1 MHDIAK
7 TVTLTAR
14 TRDERLRF
22 LRISSNDGEDLHQV
36 RTLVTPHLSKI
47 VDIFYDHLGKFSDL
61 SVMIGSADRIAYLK
75 KAQISHW
82 TALLSG
88 NYDEEFF
95 KRAAR
100 IGLAHAKIGLEP
112 RWYLGGYCLVQSHL
126 DALLV
131 KLVRWN
137 REKLSRFL
145 DVLHKVIYLD
155 MDLAISVYIDRLEE
169 QTHEARLEIAG
180 ALEGR
185 VQNVIGGLQ
194 ESAHKME
201 HTASQ
206 MSAAADQTIT
216 QTANVTMASE
226 QAASNVEAVA
236 AAASQLTASIHEI
249 ARQVSHSAKIA
260 AHGAEEAKQTD
271 VKVQGL
277 ADAAQRIGEVV
288 RLINDIA
295 GQTNLLALNAT
306 IEAARAGE
314 AGKGFA
320 VVASEVKNLASQ
332 TARATEEITQ
342 QISAIQAATD
352 ETVEVIHGIGRT
364 ISELNEVAS
373 TISAAVEEQG
383 AATNEIARNV
393 QQAASSS
400 GVVSNNAEGVMTAAK
415 TTAEAAKSV
424 LDTARAI
431 GGETTALNG
440 AVSRFLSEMRTNRG

>member
-7 TVTLTAR
+7 TIAITAQ

-22 LRISSNDGEDLHQV
+22 LRISSSDLAELQEI
-36 RTLVTPHLSKI
+36 RPLLLPHLSSI
-47 VDIFYDHLGKFSDL
+47 IDAFYDHLGKFSVM
-61 SVMIGSADRIAYLK
+61 SAMIGSPDRIAQLK
-75 KAQISHW
+75 KAQANHW

-88 NYDEEFF
+88 TYDEEFF

-131 KLVRWN
+131 KQIRWN

-145 DVLHKVIYLD
+145 DVVHKVIYLD

-169 QTHEARLEIAG
+169 QTHAARLEIAG
-180 ALEGR
+180 TLEAR
-185 VQNVIGGLQ
+185 VQGVIGGLQ
-194 ESAHKME
+194 ASAHKME
-201 HTASQ
+201 ATASQ
-206 MSAAADQTIT
+206 MSVAADQTIT
-216 QTANVTMASE
+216 QTSNVTVASE

-236 AAASQLTASIHEI
+236 AAAGQLTASIHEI

-260 AHGAEEAKQTD
+260 AQGAEEAKQTD

-342 QISAIQAATD
+342 QISAIQAATE

-364 ISELNEVAS
+364 INELNEVAS

-400 GVVSNNAEGVMTAAK
+400 AVVNNNSEGVMNAAK
-415 TTAEAAKSV
+415 TTAAAAKSV

-431 GGETTALNG
+431 GGETASLSG
-440 AVSRFLSEMRTNRG
+440 AVTQFLGEMRTNRS